1 LAGRIRLGA
10 PDHGSK
16 RATSTRLAQTS
27 FTMLFNSASFLCFLP
42 VAFAAYWLWPGNFG
56 RKLFLVAASCFF
68 YAAWDWRFLGLLG
81 LVIVTT
87 FAASRLILDFRKRKK
102 PIQSLL
108 VLWTCVGLQLT
119 VLGFFKYFNFFE
131 DNLAALLST
140 FGLPPAS
147 SIVRV
152 LLPVG
157 ISFYTFHAITL
168 AVDTFRGKVETR
180 VSFLDV
186 ALYIAFFP
194 QLVAG
199 PIVRATVFLP
209 QLVSRRSML
218 VEDFF
223 AAAQAIVTGFL
234 YKVVFA
240 DSIAPFVD
248 QVFAQ
253 PADYSG
259 ILLLA
264 ASFGF
269 YCQIYFDF
277 NGYSM
282 IAIGVSRLFGYKLP
296 DNFDF
301 PYGATSL
308 GSFWRRWHISLSS
321 WLRDYLYIPLG
332 GNRLGGA
339 KQIRN
344 LIMTMLLGGIWH
356 GANWNFVIWG
366 AAHGSLLAVERFSR
380 IRHGT
385 TSNEESRS
393 ILSLAFGWL
402 ITQSIVLLLWIPFR
416 AKTLADSW
424 AVFSGIFSWRPAV
437 AGAPL
442 AIPVALLVLPIF
454 CDTVLVRLLR
464 SQPGKPLLRPE
475 LGLGLLTFCGLA
487 VGLIAKTGLRSFI
500 YFQF

>member
-1 LAGRIRLGA
+1 
-10 PDHGSK
+10 
-16 RATSTRLAQTS
+16 
-27 FTMLFNSASFLCFLP
+27 
-42 VAFAAYWLWPGNFG
+42 V
-56 RKLFLVAASCFF
+56 V
-68 YAAWDWRFLGLLG
+68 
-81 LVIVTT
+81 VTT
-87 FAASRLILDFRKRKK
+87 FGASWLILDCKERAAHVR
-102 PIQSLL
+102 SLV
-108 VLWTCVGLQLT
+108 VLWICIGLQLT
-119 VLGFFKYFNFFE
+119 VLVFFKYFNFFE

-140 FGLPPAS
+140 IGLSPAF
-147 SIVRV
+147 SIVRI

-180 VSFLDV
+180 VSLLDV

-209 QLVSRRSML
+209 QLATKRSMFE
-218 VEDFF
+218 EDFF

-234 YKVVFA
+234 YKVVFS

-248 QVFAQ
+248 KVFER

-259 ILLLA
+259 LLLLA
-264 ASFGF
+264 ATFGF

-296 DNFDF
+296 DNFNF
-301 PYGATSL
+301 PYAATSL

-332 GNRLGGA
+332 GNRLGSA
-339 KQIRN
+339 KQMRN
-344 LIMTMLLGGIWH
+344 LIITMLLGGIWH
-356 GANWNFVIWG
+356 GASWNFIIWG
-366 AAHGSLLAVERFSR
+366 AAHGTLLAVERFSR
-380 IRHGT
+380 VRHGT
-385 TSNEESRS
+385 VSNEENRS
-393 ILSLAFGWL
+393 ILSLASGWL
-402 ITQSIVLLLWIPFR
+402 VTQSIVLLLWIPFR
-416 AKTLADSW
+416 AKTLADSL
-424 AVFSGIFSWRPAV
+424 AVISGIFTWRTAM

-442 AIPVALLVLPIF
+442 AMPVALLVLPIF
-454 CDTVLVRLLR
+454 CDTVFVRFLQ
-464 SQPGKPLLRPE
+464 SQPSKPLLRPE
-475 LGLGLLTFCGLA
+475 LGFGLLILCALA
-487 VGLIAKTGLRSFI
+487 VGLITKTGLRSFI

>member
-1 LAGRIRLGA
+1 
-10 PDHGSK
+10 
-16 RATSTRLAQTS
+16 
-27 FTMLFNSASFLCFLP
+27 MLFNSASFLLFLP
-42 VAFAAYWLWPGNFG
+42 VVLAGYWLWPGNLG
-56 RKLFLVAASCFF
+56 RKLFLVAASCYF
-68 YAAWDWRFLGLLG
+68 YAAWDWRFLGLLSF
-81 LVIVTT
+81 VVVTT
-87 FAASRLILDFRKRKK
+87 FGASWLILDCKERAARA
-102 PIQSLL
+102 QSLV
-108 VLWTCVGLQLT
+108 VLWICIGLQLT
-119 VLGFFKYFNFFE
+119 VLAFFKYFNFFV
-131 DNLAALLST
+131 DNLVALLST
-140 FGLPPAS
+140 IGLPSAS
-147 SIVRV
+147 PTVRV

-180 VSFLDV
+180 VSLLDV

-209 QLVSRRSML
+209 QLATKRSMFG
-218 VEDFF
+218 EDFF

-234 YKVVFA
+234 YKVVFS

-248 QVFAQ
+248 KVFER

-264 ASFGF
+264 ATFGF

-296 DNFDF
+296 DNFNF
-301 PYGATSL
+301 PYAATSL

-332 GNRLGGA
+332 GNRLGVT
-339 KQIRN
+339 KQMRN
-344 LIMTMLLGGIWH
+344 LTITMLLGGIWH
-356 GANWNFVIWG
+356 GASWNFIIWG
-366 AAHGSLLAVERFSR
+366 AAHGALLAVERFSQ
-380 IRHGT
+380 IRPRT
-385 TSNEESRS
+385 VSKEENRS
-393 ILSLAFGWL
+393 ILSLALGWL
-402 ITQSIVLLLWIPFR
+402 ATQSIVLLLWIPFR
-416 AKTLADSW
+416 AKTLADSL
-424 AVFSGIFSWRPAV
+424 AVISGIFTWRTAMT
-437 AGAPL
+437 GAPL

-454 CDTVLVRLLR
+454 CDTVFVRLLR
-464 SQPGKPLLRPE
+464 SQPSKPLLRPE
-475 LGLGLLTFCGLA
+475 LGFSLLVLCALA
-487 VGLIAKTGLRSFI
+487 VGLITKTGLRSFI